1 MRYLYTLIFL
11 FITSFVIAQ
20 PITNNYT
27 YSYDLLQIEQTN
39 FVQMIDT
46 VRIDDAIKW
55 QLLAFATQKTDSLK
69 ISIDQHSKLNDDD
82 KCRAFNS
89 INYFLKSIRGKV
101 VSKRFEVYDIPDA
114 LEKYPKILQCIILQD
129 SIDTYV
135 KDLGARRTQLMA
147 DAFKEY
153 TNYAAYLNQIAVY
166 KTLLRTPDE
175 IEQFILQQ
183 PHFRYADSLLQYL
196 ASHQPTVIWRLLQH
210 ASTKALCN
218 NSNHKLVRQLV
229 SISNHY
235 AREALLPFTEQLADS
250 TYSIADILKAR
261 SDVNTYYSL
270 LVNTAQYN
278 VVRINRGEK
287 VVGQQLI
294 KNALHYYSNQFYI
307 NTVNEL
313 HNAKDKQ
320 RFECVSLLRKEDLYY
335 IIINGEEELY
345 TSSYIGLFNRLMKGL
360 GNNAHELFT
369 MVQFDDYRLFLKLA
383 GQYGTLVHF
392 LEKMPLEQRFVT
404 LHKLVDSLEVDN
416 TIGLEQ
422 SMHVAD
428 AFVGLIDS
436 ALYQSTIGNYLQENL
451 NRCTK
456 QDAIFG
462 IRIYNALQLVWKNAL
477 RNPNDSSSNNIL
489 HQTLGINNYQ
499 LTVPQLVDSNNSI
512 HHAVYF
518 YGDTDGKFAYQG
530 FIGLFDTTHWKKDTS
545 YTSFVTFISKQQSPT
560 LYIYANKPLDNATG
574 ADIEAQE
581 KMNATLTGKSIYP
594 TIITHRGHS
603 YFLSNTLRYLNPN
616 IQLAILGSCG
626 GYKHMSTV
634 ANGSPKAQVIATK
647 QTGSVLVN
655 NPLMQVIHQNLLAN
669 KTIVWSTIFDSLRQQ
684 LQQNTYALSLLN
696 EYIPPYKNLGLFVYR
711 LFNEDT
717 NVR

>member
-1 MRYLYTLIFL
+1 MRYFFSLLLSCTFL
-11 FITSFVIAQ
+11 FCKAQ

-55 QLLAFATQKTDSLK
+55 QLLAFATQKTDSIK
-69 ISIDQHSKLNDDD
+69 IAIDQHTQLSDDD

-114 LEKYPKILQCIILQD
+114 LEKFPNILQCVLRND

-153 TNYAAYLNQIAVY
+153 TTYASYLKQIATY
-166 KTLLRTPDE
+166 KTLLRTPE
-175 IEQFILQQ
+175 AIEKFILQE
-183 PHFRYADSLLQYL
+183 PGFRYADSLLQYL
-196 ASHQPTVIWRLLQH
+196 ASHQPTAIWRLAQQ
-210 ASTKALCN
+210 APTKALCT
-218 NSNHKLVRQLV
+218 NSSHKLVKQLV
-229 SISNHY
+229 SMASHY
-235 AREALLPFTEQLADS
+235 AREALLPFAEQLADS
-250 TYSIADILKAR
+250 AYTIADILKAR

-278 VVRINRGEK
+278 VVRMNRGER
-287 VVGQQLI
+287 VMGQQLI

-307 NTVNEL
+307 NTINEL
-313 HNAKDKQ
+313 HNEKDRQ
-320 RFECVSLLRKEDLYY
+320 RFECVSLLRKQDLYY

-360 GNNAHELFT
+360 GNNAHDLFT
-369 MVQFDDYRLFLKLA
+369 MIQFDDYRLFLKLA
-383 GQYGTLVHF
+383 GQYGTLVRF
-392 LEKMPLEQRFVT
+392 LEKMPVEQRFIT
-404 LHKLVDSLEVDN
+404 LHKLVDSLELDN
-416 TIGLEQ
+416 TVGLEQ
-422 SMHVAD
+422 SMQVAD

-436 ALYQSTIGNYLQENL
+436 ALYQTTIGKYLQENL
-451 NRCTK
+451 QRCT
-456 QDAIFG
+456 QQENIFG
-462 IRIYNALQLVWKNAL
+462 IRIYNALQLVWQNAL
-477 RNPNDSSSNNIL
+477 RNPDDSSGNNLL

-499 LTVPQLVDSNNSI
+499 LQVQQLTDSSNNI

-518 YGDTDGKFAYQG
+518 YGDADGKLAYQS
-530 FIGLFDTTHWKKDTS
+530 FTALFDTTHWKKDTS
-545 YTSFVTFISKQQSPT
+545 HTSFITFISKQQIPT
-560 LYIYANKPLDNATG
+560 LYIYANKPLEYTTG

-581 KMNATLTGKSIYP
+581 KMNATLTGKNIYP

-603 YFLSNTLRYLNPN
+603 YFLSNTLRYLNPH

-626 GYKHMSTV
+626 GYKHISTV

-647 QTGSVLVN
+647 QTGSVVVN
-655 NPLMQVIHQNLLAN
+655 NPLMQSINQDLLQA
-669 KTIVWSTIFDSLRQQ
+669 KTIVWSNTFNTLRQQ
-684 LQQNTYALSLLN
+684 LQQNAYALRLLN

-717 NVR
+717 NVQ